1 MQRASSLLQQ
11 KFGSQANESI
21 GALQSAP
28 KAGSGS
34 SSKTDGGPQSAPPP
48 NGSVTG
54 AQADGATEVSG
65 LDEWT
70 TARALSRV
78 EGGDDGMGR
87 AKVDDLIRQM
97 VEEGGLQ
104 LEGGGLLLPLRQHH
118 PRSRPTKR
126 PEPTGNYPSSSSSS
140 SSTAPRPT
148 APVFSLRQPVGPTR
162 SSVQFD
168 GAVDTGLDGS
178 QDRRRHE
185 LSDEDAINSDL
196 DDPDEDADADAD
208 HDESMQIMICM
219 YDKVTRTKNKWKC
232 TLKDGVLTVGGREY
246 VFQKATGEFEW

>member
-11 KFGSQANESI
+11 RFGSQAKESI

-28 KAGSGS
+28 KAESGS
-34 SSKTDGGPQSAPPP
+34 SSKTDGGPQSTPPP
-48 NGSVTG
+48 NNSVTG
-54 AQADGATEVSG
+54 AQADGASEASG
-65 LDEWT
+65 ADEWT
-70 TARALSRV
+70 AARALSRV
-78 EGGDDGMGR
+78 EGDADGMGR
-87 AKVDDLIRQM
+87 VKVDDLIRQM

-118 PRSRPTKR
+118 QKSRTTKR
-126 PEPTGNYPSSSSSS
+126 PEPTGEHPPSS
-140 SSTAPRPT
+140 TGPGPA
-148 APVFSLRQPVGPTR
+148 APVFSLLQRAGRTR
-162 SSVQFD
+162 SSAQFD

-178 QDRRRHE
+178 QDRPRHE

-196 DDPDEDADADAD
+196 DDPDEDADADAND
-208 HDESMQIMICM
+208 DESMQIMLCM